1 MTEDAVRLAD
11 AYIEAGAIESEFR
24 SVARHIALATC
35 AEVDIL
41 AGWGFRH
48 MVNRDRI
55 KAYNRVNLRM
65 GRTELRVL
73 HPVEYYQTYPCD
85 APHDEIDAT
94 RLPWW
99 GSGKLEDYDKSG
111 GGYFDAIAFVRWV
124 RAKHAAESLPSACG
138 AKSYDGK

>member
-1 MTEDAVRLAD
+1 MPDKAPVQFDHKRFVRTAR
-11 AYIEAGAIESEFR
+11 AEIEEETNGMSP
-24 SVARHIALATC
+24 
-35 AEVDIL
+35 AEI
-41 AGWGFRH
+41 
-48 MVNRDRI
+48 
-55 KAYNRVNLRM
+55 
-65 GRTELRVL
+65 
-73 HPVEYYQTYPCD
+73 VEYYQTYPYD

-138 AKSYDGK
+138 AKSYDGKRK